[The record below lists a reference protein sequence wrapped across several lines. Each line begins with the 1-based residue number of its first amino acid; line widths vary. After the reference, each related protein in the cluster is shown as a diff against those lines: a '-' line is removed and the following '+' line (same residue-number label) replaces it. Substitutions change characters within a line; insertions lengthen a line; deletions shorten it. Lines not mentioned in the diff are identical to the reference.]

1 MKINKDLCK
10 VVSMNNILAIANT
23 PAAKRE
29 EQEMFARFSVEEVA
43 RVRPRSYRKQSGFKR
58 FCKRLAGFVCKV
70 GIFLA
75 VAVGI
80 YLTSIIA
87 VIVCGG

>member
-1 MKINKDLCK
+1 
-10 VVSMNNILAIANT
+10 MNNVLAIANT

-29 EQEMFARFSVEEVA
+29 EQEMFARFSVKEVA

-58 FCKRLAGFVCKV
+58 FLKRLIWSVCKV
-70 GIFLA
+70 GFFLA
-75 VAVGI
+75 FAAGI
-80 YLTSIIA
+80 CFTSIIA

>member
-1 MKINKDLCK
+1 
-10 VVSMNNILAIANT
+10 MNNVLAIANT
-23 PAAKRE
+23 PAEKRK
-29 EQEMFARFSVEEVA
+29 EQEMLARFSVKEVA

-80 YLTSIIA
+80 YLISILA